1 MTYFGMFDSTIIIL
15 IPAIIFTFYAQRKV
29 NSAYNKYAKVR
40 NRKGMTGAQ
49 AARRILDR
57 NGLHDI
63 PIEISNRKLSD
74 HYDPSKRVMRL
85 SPQVYN
91 DPSIASV
98 SIAAHEAGHA
108 IQHMESYVPLRIRN
122 LLAPVVSIASN
133 LAWPIL
139 IVGIF
144 IIGAGNL
151 LQGNLVF
158 DIGIICYASA
168 VLFQAITLPVELN
181 ASNRAIKQMNE
192 LGIIYVEETASA
204 KKVLSAAALTY
215 VAALAA
221 TLATLL
227 RILALRG
234 RH

>member
-1 MTYFGMFDSTIIIL
+1 MYFGMFDPTIIIL
-15 IPAIIFTFYAQRKV
+15 IPAMIFTMYAQSKV
-29 NSAYNKYAKVR
+29 NSAYNKYATVR

-49 AARRILDR
+49 AARRILDS
-57 NGLHDI
+57 NGLQDI
-63 PIEISNRKLSD
+63 PIEVTNQRLGD
-74 HYDPSKRVMRL
+74 HYHPGKRIMRL
-85 SPQVYN
+85 SPRVYN

-108 IQHMESYVPLRIRN
+108 IQHAEGYIPLRFRGI
-122 LLAPVVSIASN
+122 LAPLATFSSR

-139 IVGIF
+139 IVGLM

-151 LQGNLVF
+151 YQGNMIF
-158 DIGIICYASA
+158 TIGIILYTLA
-168 VLFQAITLPVELN
+168 VLFQLITLPVEFN
-181 ASNRAIKQMNE
+181 ASKRAIAQMND

-221 TLATLL
+221 AVATLL
-227 RILALRG
+227 RMLALRG
-234 RH
+234 RQ

>member
-1 MTYFGMFDSTIIIL
+1 MYFGMFDPTIIIL
-15 IPAIIFTFYAQRKV
+15 IPAIIFTMYAQSKV
-29 NSAYNKYAKVR
+29 NSAYNKYATVR
-40 NRKGMTGAQ
+40 NRRGMTGAQ
-49 AARRILDR
+49 AARRILDS
-57 NGLHDI
+57 NGLQDI
-63 PIEISNRKLSD
+63 PIEVTNQRLGD
-74 HYDPSKRVMRL
+74 HYHPGKRVMRL

-108 IQHMESYVPLRIRN
+108 IQHAEGYVPLRFRGI
-122 LLAPVVSIASN
+122 LAPLATFSSR

-139 IVGIF
+139 IVGLM

-151 LQGNLVF
+151 YQGNMIF
-158 DIGIICYASA
+158 NIGIICYTLA
-168 VLFQAITLPVELN
+168 VLFQLITLPVEFN
-181 ASNRAIKQMNE
+181 ASKRAIAQMND

-221 TLATLL
+221 AVATLL
-227 RILALRG
+227 RMLALRG
-234 RH
+234 RQ